1 VTTDTCPSCLIPLRK
16 REAGARTAGGETISL
31 GVKLMGECAAWF
43 HFCGEDRST
52 ESNIR
57 AHFTA
62 AGIGLCSFE
71 ESGWQG
77 YGVLCFPELSNAV
90 LTSLQE
96 TRLRG
101 GRILALA
108 TSPSI
113 LRENNSWQ
121 LVHAGASDVLAWD
134 EHGLVLNQIK
144 ARLERWGD
152 IDELAELGAS
162 RESLVGDSLVWRAL
176 VRRVVEAAR
185 YTNAPVLL
193 IGESGTGKELLARL
207 IHIADR
213 RVGDQGGSSRELVT
227 VDCST
232 IMPELSGSELF
243 GHERGAFTGAVNAR
257 EGAFSLADGGTLF
270 LDEVGELPI
279 ALQAQLLRAV
289 QEKTYKRVGG
299 NVWQNTD
306 FRLVCATNRDL
317 AELVGK
323 EQFRLD
329 LYHRIA
335 GWVFH
340 TPPLRERRDD
350 ILPLATHFLKTSGR
364 WETPPEFDGPVREY
378 LLNRSYPG
386 NIRELRQIIQ
396 RAAHRHVGPGPLT
409 VGDIPDEDRPV
420 DGVVTRCWPNEQLER
435 SILEAVSLGI
445 GLKEIS
451 QVTCDTAIR
460 IAIQSEKGSL
470 QRAARRLGVTDRAL
484 QMRRASGKLPA

>member
-1 VTTDTCPSCLIPLRK
+1 
-16 REAGARTAGGETISL
+16 
-31 GVKLMGECAAWF
+31 MGECAAWF
-43 HFCGEDRST
+43 HFCGEDHSA
-52 ESNIR
+52 ENAIR
-57 AHFTA
+57 AQFTA

-71 ESGWQG
+71 ESGGQG
-77 YGVLCFPELSNAV
+77 YGVLCFPEFNNAV
-90 LTSLQE
+90 LISLQE

-113 LRENNSWQ
+113 LRENNSWE
-121 LVHAGASDVLAWD
+121 LLHAGASDVLAWD
-134 EHGLVLNQIK
+134 EQGFVLNQIK

-152 IDELAELGAS
+152 IDELADVGVS
-162 RESLVGDSLVWRAL
+162 RESLVGESPVWRAL
-176 VRRVVEAAR
+176 VRRIVEAAR
-185 YTNAPVLL
+185 FTSSPVLL
-193 IGESGTGKELLARL
+193 IGESGTGKELLAHL
-207 IHIADR
+207 IHISDR
-213 RVGDQGGSSRELVT
+213 RAGEQGGSTRELVT

-257 EGAFSLADGGTLF
+257 EGAFALADGGTLF

-289 QEKTYKRVGG
+289 QEKSYKRVGG

-306 FRLVCATNRDL
+306 FRLICATNRDL
-317 AELVGK
+317 AELVRK

-335 GWVFH
+335 GCVFH

-350 ILPLATHFLKTSGR
+350 ILPLATHFLKTFGG
-364 WETPPEFDGPVREY
+364 WQTPPEFEGPVRAY

-386 NIRELRQIIQ
+386 NIRELRQIMQ
-396 RAAHRHVGPGPLT
+396 RVGHRHVGPGPIT
-409 VGDIPDEDRPV
+409 VGDIPDEDRPA
-420 DGVVTRCWPNEQLER
+420 DGVVQRCWPNEQLER
-435 SILEAVSLGI
+435 SILEAVRLGI